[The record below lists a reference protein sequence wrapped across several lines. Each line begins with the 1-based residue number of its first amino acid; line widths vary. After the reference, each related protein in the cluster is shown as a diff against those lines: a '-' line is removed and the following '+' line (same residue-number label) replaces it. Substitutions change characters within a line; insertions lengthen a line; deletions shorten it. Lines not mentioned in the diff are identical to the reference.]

1 MIYFLVFY
9 TVPHFLSMVFSSMS
23 SIALGTPGDM
33 RTTTKCQMP
42 PLPTVLTLWNTQ
54 IYVGAFNGSN
64 ELSYVEVTIDNVL
77 HRRTA
82 LGIPDVYSD
91 HCHV

>member
-1 MIYFLVFY
+1 MIHFLVFHAA
-9 TVPHFLSMVFSSMS
+9 PHFLSVVFGSMS
-23 SIALGTPGDM
+23 SIALGAPGDM
-33 RTTTKCQMP
+33 RMTTKCRML
-42 PLPTVLTLWNTQ
+42 PLPTVLTLWNTP
-54 IYVGAFNGSN
+54 IYVGAFNGSK
-64 ELSYVEVTIDNVL
+64 ELSDVEVTIDNVL